1 MKKKITLILLLISV
15 ISFSQS
21 FTEFQNDDFKINF
34 PKNWILPPKERMPKL
49 AFVAYRKPQSLTDK
63 AQVSINLNIV
73 STKKN
78 TLEKTFLNL
87 VNSLS
92 ESENFEMIE
101 NGKKN
106 ISNQPFRW
114 LIESH
119 TNSLDKSQ
127 KMINYVFVTLK
138 DDKTY
143 ILTMA
148 SFSEVFEDYKSVFDR
163 IANSLIIK

>member
-34 PKNWILPPKERMPKL
+34 PKNWILSPKERMPQL
-49 AFVAYRKPQSLTDK
+49 SFVAYRKPQSFTDK

-73 STKKN
+73 STKKY

-87 VNSLS
+87 VNSLN
-92 ESENFEMIE
+92 ELENFEMIE

-106 ISNQPFRW
+106 ISNQPFLW

-119 TNSLDKSQ
+119 TNSWDKSQ
-127 KMINYVFVTLK
+127 KMINYVFVALK